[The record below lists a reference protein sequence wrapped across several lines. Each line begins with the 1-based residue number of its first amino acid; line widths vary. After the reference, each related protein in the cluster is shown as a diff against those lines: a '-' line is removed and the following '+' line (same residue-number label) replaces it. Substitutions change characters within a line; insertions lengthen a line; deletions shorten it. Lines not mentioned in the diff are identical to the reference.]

1 MARAAAAPEEA
12 ADSRELILRAALR
25 AFAERGF
32 DGASTRDIA
41 SEAGV
46 NHGLIPYYF
55 GSKGKLWQ
63 AAVDLAFG
71 ELKAGFDAV
80 LAERG
85 LLDDRVRVEQMIHAH
100 VRFVAAHPEF
110 VRLMHDEGKRSGP
123 RMRWLVDR
131 HVKPLYEVIAALVER
146 ARSRAMLPDDLTP
159 LHFFYVFAGATG
171 LLFHQ
176 AEECKRLTGQDP
188 FAPEIVEQHAR
199 VVARMLLGPPQEET
213 SP

>member
-1 MARAAAAPEEA
+1 MARATASREEA

-41 SEAGV
+41 AEAGV

-63 AAVDLAFG
+63 EAVDLAFG
-71 ELKAGFDAV
+71 ELKAGLDAV
-80 LAERG
+80 LADPG
-85 LLDDRVRVEQMIHAH
+85 LLDDHARVERLIHAH

-110 VRLMHDEGKRSGP
+110 VRLMHDEGKRVGP

-131 HVKPLYEVIAALVER
+131 HVKPLYHVIEVVVNR
-146 ARSRAMLPDDLTP
+146 ARGRGLLAEDLTP
-159 LHFFYVFAGATG
+159 LHFFYIFAGSTG

-199 VVARMLLGPPQEET
+199 VVARMLLGPPQEEA